1 MDPESDSQATP
12 ELEAGV
18 TQEKPTNQEQ
28 TSTDESTDVPAE
40 NLTKPVKTDGEV
52 TDNKPEQEEESVD
65 KAEENGVNG
74 DAEVHQNGANG
85 DTGAEN
91 DSSEVNEEAKVE
103 EEPVDVEMTE
113 NKEKSEDDN
122 QEQPEVQPEESSN
135 EQQAEAAED
144 NQLENEKPE
153 ESDNAPVPAEP
164 VPEETN
170 EGVDKEEGPA
180 ESTDTIAATETE
192 AVQEMEQDQATEET
206 PTNEETNQETPEAE
220 IEQAETNE
228 QEEPTIAENAES
240 SQEQPPAEVEGQ
252 ADQATVESVE
262 EVNMKEEKNNE
273 DQAETIEEIAKVV
286 NGTGEV
292 LENVTDVIDQVT
304 DQIEENLDNF
314 TEAPI
319 TVKKDVADVND
330 EQILVDDDNMVV
342 TQITSIEELVGA
354 GADSNGHTQVIT
366 VVPPKTDNDN
376 VDQFTEIED
385 LIIHALETI
394 SPFDAKF
401 ISEHMVNR
409 DEHQIER
416 RLTDHNFR
424 KLSFTFQ
431 KIPFLIFELIF
442 IGDDNVRERNLMLLT
457 SKRILQLKSKQPWV
471 HYGPGVET
479 IEMRQDNN
487 NRFGIDTGKLSE
499 FIITNIPN
507 MHMPYL
513 RRNVKEIEGF
523 LEASEISFRRNAP
536 ASNKRDLKHLLNKIQ
551 SEITMESLR
560 LEGMPIIKIDED
572 SNLHLQEEHNQMLV
586 KIVKAVGRNHWEE
599 VTKLLIAVF
608 EYEVDVDID
617 DEEIFDKIRVH
628 YETNLDTDLASGPFT
643 EAEDKCI
650 IYMYK
655 YWSKIMEDDV
665 LWAQIARHLEG
676 RTANQVKNRF
686 LRSSSVPTD
695 LTLENI
701 LSYPDDPSNPATFNN
716 DLAHM
721 FALKMMRKGL
731 APDME
736 LTTKLQHEDQYLV
749 MGTRQELFI
758 LPCKYTSVKCYY
770 PGLVEH
776 TFTYDPSR
784 PPQQFITF
792 IKLTFSNGLKKLGLL
807 DDPAAFNF
815 NNIEYTG
822 DTIHQIAATADENR
836 LIMITY

>member
-1 MDPESDSQATP
+1 
-12 ELEAGV
+12 
-18 TQEKPTNQEQ
+18 
-28 TSTDESTDVPAE
+28 
-40 NLTKPVKTDGEV
+40 
-52 TDNKPEQEEESVD
+52 
-65 KAEENGVNG
+65 
-74 DAEVHQNGANG
+74 
-85 DTGAEN
+85 
-91 DSSEVNEEAKVE
+91 
-103 EEPVDVEMTE
+103 
-113 NKEKSEDDN
+113 
-122 QEQPEVQPEESSN
+122 
-135 EQQAEAAED
+135 
-144 NQLENEKPE
+144 
-153 ESDNAPVPAEP
+153 
-164 VPEETN
+164 
-170 EGVDKEEGPA
+170 
-180 ESTDTIAATETE
+180 
-192 AVQEMEQDQATEET
+192 
-206 PTNEETNQETPEAE
+206 
-220 IEQAETNE
+220 
-228 QEEPTIAENAES
+228 
-240 SQEQPPAEVEGQ
+240 
-252 ADQATVESVE
+252 
-262 EVNMKEEKNNE
+262 MKEEKNNE

-319 TVKKDVADVND
+319 TVKKNVADVND

-523 LEASEISFRRNAP
+523 LEASEISFRRNTP

-836 LIMITY
+836 LIMIKH